1 MIQHIKVCSFI
12 KCIEAYLEH
21 KKKTV
26 RAKTRGTSDLD
37 IMEQIE
43 FHVLSKR
50 M

>member
-26 RAKTRGTSDLD
+26 QAKLRETSDLD

-43 FHVLSKR
+43 FQVLAKQ

>member
-21 KKKTV
+21 KNKTV
-26 RAKTRGTSDLD
+26 QETSDLD

-43 FHVLSKR
+43 FQVLAKQ